1 MGNTCKSSEVENLEI
16 ISESRK
22 ESLAESHDDIKEFEE
37 IKEIRK
43 QISMMNV
50 FKRKDIAKEEYLI
63 YEKEYGKD
71 NNIIYTGKEQIKN
84 KYIKIMR
91 LLLIDNTNKD
101 IVKEYLNFI
110 ENYPDFI
117 KENGL
122 IPYEKEINKY
132 KIIFTV
138 EEMEEI
144 DEGIKNKSQKTIF
157 LDYLNFISSKTENY
171 NNSAKCKFIKNLSN
185 KRYKD
190 LFLFNT
196 PIEFDNKE
204 LLYYKYYYNILYG
217 IFKQDV
223 DEIEYFLNGRKKVIE
238 YVIKHDLYNNEQ
250 ITSNEDKMNLLTLYL
265 MEEKFKISF
274 KEGDSINFNRLM
286 QKMPV
291 TKEDFE
297 EMEKKDENTL
307 FLKEGKAYKLNQLI
321 KSEKDSETTE
331 KNGDPKEKCDKKQ
344 NYIVKRSLKILNI
357 NNKVVEK
364 NTLKIPL
371 QNACIQNLI
380 NRKLINKKKRNYF
393 YTLDELMITNEIS
406 PYIKDIKDFLLKI
419 IDSNAYQQAI
429 KKLFPDYYQSLNS
442 NENENI
448 KQFIKERIKFY
459 PFQDLDLSGITDKL
473 SCYSFIPTIKFEV
486 EDKKNFRIDAQNKDT
501 YKIGITIDNSLH
513 EINHANQMIIFF
525 KGSNKELINSPKR
538 NNIKENVNIS
548 EGGISL
554 EYLLFGRIIRKMN
567 LLECLYIMN
576 EKNYEQDLDEFKN
589 NFINIIDIVKNSKEN
604 TEYIKIEN
612 GIFKRFYDNSVSEI
626 KDIIG
631 LLSTKDSSEGSEDNS
646 EIVLPMMF
654 IGKYNKSQKNEKDI
668 HQKKCRLYGGWKK
681 IN

>member
-1 MGNTCKSSEVENLEI
+1 MGNACKSSELEDLEINLELYGI
-16 ISESRK
+16 YNK
-22 ESLAESHDDIKEFEE
+22 FKE

-43 QISMMNV
+43 QIAMMNV
-50 FKRKDIAKEEYLI
+50 FKRKQIAKEEYLI
-63 YEKEYGKD
+63 FLKEES
-71 NNIIYTGKEQIKN
+71 NNINIKITDKEKIKN

-101 IVKEYLNFI
+101 IVKLYLNFI
-110 ENYPDFI
+110 KNNPDFI
-117 KENGL
+117 EENEL
-122 IPYEKEINKY
+122 MPYELEIDKY
-132 KIIFTV
+132 KILFTIL
-138 EEMEEI
+138 EMEKIEKRK
-144 DEGIKNKSQKTIF
+144 KNKTQKTIF
-157 LDYLNFISSKTENY
+157 LDYINYICLKVKEDDENISKY
-171 NNSAKCKFIKNLSN
+171 IRDSAHKKL
-185 KRYKD
+185 KD
-190 LFLFNT
+190 LFIFNT
-196 PIEFDNKE
+196 PIEFDNEE
-204 LLYYKYYYNILYG
+204 LLYYKYYYNLLLEIS
-217 IFKQDV
+217 KQEDNKITYYL
-223 DEIEYFLNGRKKVIE
+223 EQRKKVME
-238 YVIKHDLYNNEQ
+238 YIIKHDLYNNEQ